1 MEIILRCGINVHYN
15 VLAACQELE
24 YSTNFLRVNAA
35 HLCDSWTAGSRTLA
49 RRHHRVGG
57 LNELRRVGAVVNLRG
72 VRLGHHRLVR
82 TRHRGLPRDAI
93 QGAVITESRE
103 MT

>member
-1 MEIILRCGINVHYN
+1 MVLYS

-24 YSTNFLRVNAA
+24 YSRNCLRINAA
-35 HLCDSWTAGSRTLA
+35 HLCDSCTAGSRTLA

-57 LNELRRVGAVVNLRG
+57 LNELRRVGAVVDLRG

-93 QGAVITESRE
+93 QGAVITESTE